1 VQREGPEKAL
11 MVHYLLNELSSAERE
26 QIEQRCF
33 QDPDY
38 FDALQSVE
46 EELVDDYA
54 RGALTAAQRERFER
68 EWLISPDRRERVETV
83 KALIAALR
91 KGTPEIR
98 PASIASVPV
107 HHARPAWFPW
117 ALAAAAIIAAVGAM
131 WVVPERDPH
140 RSDVVAVHQE
150 RAELRQATQDPPPE
164 SVSEPARNNDADDQP
179 RRTLASRPSPPTTAA
194 SRSPETAAVGFVL
207 TPGPARGDSSH
218 DPLLLPRTAGAV
230 RLHVDVPGD
239 IERHRYHA
247 VLRTPEGRDLLSED
261 VRAGG
266 TGADRRR
273 ITVTVPSTVL
283 FDGDYILTLQAF
295 LPTGDREDV
304 TSRAFRIVRR

>member
-11 MVHYLLNELSSAERE
+11 MVHYLLNELSSRERE

-83 KALIAALR
+83 QALIAALR
-91 KGTPEIR
+91 EGTPEIR
-98 PASIASVPV
+98 PASIASVPI

-117 ALAAAAIIAAVGAM
+117 ALAAAAIIAAVGAAIIAAVGAM

-150 RAELRQATQDPPPE
+150 RAELRQATQDPTPE
-164 SVSEPARNNDADDQP
+164 SVSE
-179 RRTLASRPSPPTTAA
+179 
-194 SRSPETAAVGFVL
+194 
-207 TPGPARGDSSH
+207 
-218 DPLLLPRTAGAV
+218 
-230 RLHVDVPGD
+230 DV
-239 IERHRYHA
+239 A
-247 VLRTPEGRDLLSED
+247 
-261 VRAGG
+261 
-266 TGADRRR
+266 
-273 ITVTVPSTVL
+273 
-283 FDGDYILTLQAF
+283 
-295 LPTGDREDV
+295 
-304 TSRAFRIVRR
+304 SRAFRIVRR